1 MKGPPHPAHPVE
13 AKRVLILGGGFGG
26 IYAALELEKTQAYR
40 RDLEVTL
47 VTRDNY
53 FLFTP
58 MLAEVAAGELE
69 LSTIINPLRRLL
81 KRVKSF
87 VGSIEAIDL
96 ESRRVTVS
104 HAVDG
109 HTHEL
114 PYDQLIIALGTRTNY
129 FNLPGDEDSCFTIK
143 TLGDAVA
150 LRNQLITH
158 LEEANAERAAVQ
170 RHPML
175 TFVVAGGGFAGV
187 ETSGAL
193 KTLYL
198 TPYDSIRTCVQIT

>member
-1 MKGPPHPAHPVE
+1 MAVIDMKGSRHPAAPVE

-26 IYAALELEKTQAYR
+26 IYAAMELEKILARR

-87 VGSIEAIDL
+87 VGTIEALNL
-96 ESRRVTVS
+96 E
-104 HAVDG
+104 
-109 HTHEL
+109 
-114 PYDQLIIALGTRTNY
+114 
-129 FNLPGDEDSCFTIK
+129 
-143 TLGDAVA
+143 
-150 LRNQLITH
+150 
-158 LEEANAERAAVQ
+158 
-170 RHPML
+170 
-175 TFVVAGGGFAGV
+175 
-187 ETSGAL
+187 
-193 KTLYL
+193 
-198 TPYDSIRTCVQIT
+198 